1 MEPMGRAGQ
10 RRAIL
15 GQLCALLAGGQ
26 MSSARLGSREGAL
39 SAGGRGRRC
48 FGCLAD
54 VYAGGEES
62 LGSEGFGFRAGLRDS
77 RPTQKLVVHA
87 VRSIISQLPRAI
99 A

>member
-1 MEPMGRAGQ
+1 MEPRGRAGQ

-77 RPTQKLVVHA
+77 AKLA
-87 VRSIISQLPRAI
+87 KAGRSRRTAQ
-99 A
+99 

>member
-1 MEPMGRAGQ
+1 MEPMDARGSGGRSSGSCVRSSRAAQDGRA
-10 RRAIL
+10 L
-15 GQLCALLAGGQ
+15 GWAAGRGHY
-26 MSSARLGSREGAL
+26 
-39 SAGGRGRRC
+39 AGGRGRRC

>member
-1 MEPMGRAGQ
+1 MRLCYGAEGTRGAAVGF
-10 RRAIL
+10 L

-77 RPTQKLVVHA
+77 RPTQKLVVYG
-87 VRSIISQLPRAI
+87 Q
-99 A
+99 